1 MVYPLVQYVGPA
13 YPAQPHV
20 TRSTMP
26 RELDTRAGDG
36 IYVRLLW
43 HPDDGH
49 VSVVVNDTKTGE
61 TFDLFIHDGEPALDV
76 FHHPYAYAAMR
87 QHRTNGRCAPRRGLA
102 GSATQPPAAR
112 GPAVA

>member
-49 VSVVVNDTKTGE
+49 VSVAVNDTKIGE
-61 TFDLFIHDGEPALDV
+61 TFDLFIHDGESALDV

-87 QHRTNGRCAPRRGLA
+87 QHDNGNPC
-102 GSATQPPAAR
+102 AAR
-112 GPAVA
+112 RAESGTQLRR

>member
-13 YPAQPHV
+13 YPAQPQV

-26 RELDTRAGDG
+26 RELDSRTGDG

-61 TFDLFIHDGEPALDV
+61 TFDLFIHDGESALDV

-87 QHRTNGRCAPRRGLA
+87 PHRTDSRCAERPGLPR
-102 GSATQPPAAR
+102 SASQPSAAR
-112 GPAVA
+112 GHAVA